1 MKAKIFLVGW
11 SIFYVA
17 GFALGNGAALADTKV
32 LSGKHTIIYDIV
44 NPLGVEFLPNYANNS
59 YSQKVLQ
66 QDFSGMDGFELLGWH
81 DVASVIV
88 HDLNLVRAAL
98 RPAETDPPLIVEA
111 NAVLTSTVPTES
123 LQPVPWRDSE
133 ILEPSRRIELS
144 QLPKRNTLEV
154 WTELPDGLAGEQPL
168 GIPVA
173 EAPNHRP

>member
-1 MKAKIFLVGW
+1 M
-11 SIFYVA
+11 
-17 GFALGNGAALADTKV
+17 
-32 LSGKHTIIYDIV
+32 
-44 NPLGVEFLPNYANNS
+44 
-59 YSQKVLQ
+59 
-66 QDFSGMDGFELLGWH
+66 
-81 DVASVIV
+81 IV